1 MILKPVNLTTG
12 PVSVTTEVRK
22 ALSETPISHRSQ
34 AFEQLY
40 HRTTAQ
46 LCSAFCVKETFL
58 LSGSGTLANEAMI
71 QEIRCQHGKG
81 LILSNGE
88 FGSRLIEQSRRN
100 FSDFITYE
108 LPWGEVF
115 NMEDVEKL
123 LVAHS
128 IKWLL
133 FCHCETS
140 TGIIN
145 DLDNII
151 ALSEKYGCFCFVDCM
166 STVGTRPLNLSKV
179 AMATASSG
187 KGLASVPGLAII
199 FSNLEFSLRKDVPV
213 YFDLSL
219 YSRKN
224 GIPFTISSNLVK
236 ALSVSI
242 EQKLK
247 DDQFALIQE
256 YGNLFFS
263 VLNEYGWV
271 PFSSIDAPVYTIA
284 MPGTAKHIFM
294 KNIQQRKLMLSYESD
309 YLKARDWMQLAT
321 FGYYREAQLK
331 QVLTSLRKI
340 NFSNSK
346 TGVYA
351 K

>member
-1 MILKPVNLTTG
+1 MILKQVNLTTG
-12 PVSVTTEVRK
+12 PVAITAEVRK
-22 ALSETPISHRSQ
+22 VFSDNPISHRSKT
-34 AFEQLY
+34 FRQLY
-40 HRTTAQ
+40 GRTTAQ
-46 LCSAFCVKETFL
+46 LCSAFGVKEAFL

-71 QEIRCQHGKG
+71 QEIKYQRGKG

-88 FGSRLIEQSRRN
+88 FGNRLIDQSRRN

-108 LPWGEVF
+108 SPWGEVF
-115 NMEDVEKL
+115 NMEEVEKL
-123 LVAHS
+123 LVLHS
-128 IKWLL
+128 IKWIL

-151 ALSEKYGCFCFVDCM
+151 ALSEKYGCLCFVDCM

-187 KGLASVPGLAII
+187 KGLASVPGLAIV
-199 FSNLEFSLRKDVPV
+199 FSNIEFSSKENVPV
-213 YFDLSL
+213 YFDLSH

-242 EQKLK
+242 EQKLN
-247 DDQFALIQE
+247 DTQFGLVQD
-256 YGNLFFS
+256 YGKLFFS

-271 PFSSIDAPVYTIA
+271 PFNSVGAPVFTINVPCA
-284 MPGTAKHIFM
+284 TKHIFM
-294 KNIQQRKLMLSYESD
+294 KKMQQRKLLLSYESD

-321 FGYYREAQLK
+321 FGYYKEAQLN
-331 QVLTSLRKI
+331 QVLTSLRKM
-340 NFSNSK
+340 NF
-346 TGVYA
+346 
-351 K
+351 